1 MTLYLTDT
9 ARIKRDAANTTWVTL
24 VDRED
29 NDESGNE
36 ESSVAIDKD
45 DKLTGSNKN
54 SLEDTKKKIQKGSV
68 VGG

>member
-1 MTLYLTDT
+1 M
-9 ARIKRDAANTTWVTL
+9 RIKTSFKRYAANTTWVTP